1 MALAFEVESLEGVED
16 SAKALYIEKD
26 GKFRLDLTGF
36 DPADELKEALR
47 KERELNKDEKQKRH
61 DLEEAKRL
69 DDLKRAQEKGEF
81 KTLYESTIAAL
92 DNERATNSEFKKK
105 IEQKELDTA
114 ALKVAGQL
122 TKDTSRSGLLVK
134 EILQYT
140 KYNDGEIQYE
150 IDGVVVD
157 SKVLSDKITSDYPFL
172 VDGNQ
177 SSGGGAGGGKGGG
190 AASKVKTRA
199 EFDALSHADRSK
211 FSLDGGKV
219 TD

>member
-199 EFDALSHADRSK
+199 EFDAL
-211 FSLDGGKV
+211 
-219 TD
+219 